1 MDPIDLRPP
10 ADDEFEVSLFGPG
23 LGECLVLHLG
33 HGHWLV
39 VDSCTV
45 GKSREPV
52 ASQYLRSLGLSP
64 SECVREIVIS
74 HWHSDHIGGASALVE
89 ECEGA
94 VVYYPAAL
102 KTDEF
107 VTLTE
112 SVAAG
117 DRLVDRFNNGVREMA
132 EVLRTLAARGR
143 KQRHYVSHHFR
154 PVVVNRE
161 LVALHHNGQNVTVR
175 ALSPSDVAFNLA
187 LLELKKLIPAPGTP
201 PRVLPRPQRN
211 HSAVALWVEFG
222 DRSVLLGSDLEE
234 QGGPYTGWSVVVG
247 EHGQRGRAEVFKVPH
262 HGSVTGHCDAVWTGL
277 LANNPFTFTT
287 THSQARLPRDA
298 DVRRIKGYTDT
309 FACTTVPL
317 STLPKR
323 DPSVE
328 RTLREV
334 TMERR
339 PVRGEMGHIQ
349 LRMKVGQPIKVR
361 GNKQAV
367 LF

>member
-1 MDPIDLRPP
+1 M
-10 ADDEFEVSLFGPG
+10 
-23 LGECLVLHLG
+23 
-33 HGHWLV
+33 V

-45 GKSREPV
+45 GKSSEPV
-52 ASQYLRSLGLSP
+52 ASQYLRSLGLTP

-74 HWHSDHIGGASALVE
+74 HWHSDHIGGAAALVE
-89 ECEGA
+89 ECDQA
-94 VVYYPAAL
+94 VIYHPAAL
-102 KTDEF
+102 NTDEF

-117 DRLVDRFNNGVREMA
+117 DRIVDRNNNGVREMA
-132 EVLRTLAARGR
+132 EILRMLAARGR

-154 PVVVNRE
+154 PVIVNRE
-161 LVALHHNGQNVTVR
+161 LVGLRDDGRYVAVR
-175 ALSPSDVAFNLA
+175 ALSPSDVAFNIA
-187 LLELKKLIPAPGTP
+187 IQELRKLIPVPGTP

-222 DRSVLLGSDLEE
+222 DRAVLLGSDLEE
-234 QGGPYTGWSVVVG
+234 QGSPYTGWSAVAG
-247 EHGQRGRAEVFKVPH
+247 EHGERGKAVVFKVPH
-262 HGSVTGHCDAVWTGL
+262 HGSVTGHCDAVWNGM
-277 LANNPFTFTT
+277 LAKNPFAFTT
-287 THSQARLPRDA
+287 THSQARLPRDD

-334 TMERR
+334 ATERR
-339 PVRGEMGHIQ
+339 PLRGEMGHIQ
-349 LRMKVGQPIKVR
+349 LRMKAGHAIEVR